1 MILDADQVR
10 GLYRRIAPFYDLS
23 LIPFRAL
30 GDRRNRLLAVR
41 SLRLQAGDTV
51 VDLGCGT
58 GINIPLLLEAVG
70 PSGRVIGVD
79 LSKEMLSNAL
89 ERVQRLRADNVNLVV
104 ADLREWDLPA
114 CIDAALA
121 TFSLEMIPEYDLVIR
136 TIATRL
142 RTEGHLV
149 SYGLK
154 HPDRWPR
161 WLVSLSIILLKPFGV
176 SHDYASFRPWESMGR
191 HLRAVDFRE
200 RMLGAAYV
208 CSAKAPA
215 S

>member
-79 LSKEMLSNAL
+79 LSEEMLSNAC
-89 ERVQRLRADNVNLVV
+89 ERTTSIWSSQTCGNGIRRLV
-104 ADLREWDLPA
+104 W
-114 CIDAALA
+114 
-121 TFSLEMIPEYDLVIR
+121 M
-136 TIATRL
+136 
-142 RTEGHLV
+142 
-149 SYGLK
+149 
-154 HPDRWPR
+154 
-161 WLVSLSIILLKPFGV
+161 LLWRRSP
-176 SHDYASFRPWESMGR
+176 SR
-191 HLRAVDFRE
+191 
-200 RMLGAAYV
+200 
-208 CSAKAPA
+208 
-215 S
+215 